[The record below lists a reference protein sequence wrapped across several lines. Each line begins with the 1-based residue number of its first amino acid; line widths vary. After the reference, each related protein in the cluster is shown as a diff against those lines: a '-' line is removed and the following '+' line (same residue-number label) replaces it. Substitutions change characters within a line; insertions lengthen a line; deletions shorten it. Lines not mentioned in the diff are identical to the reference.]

1 MNVHSWINKNVNG
14 TKMEKLTRIFIL
26 LFAIVITLSVGL
38 ALFRL
43 AWGIATLIICGIVGF
58 GIYKIASYFLRK

>member
-14 TKMEKLTRIFIL
+14 NKMEKLTRIFIL

>member
-14 TKMEKLTRIFIL
+14 NKMEKLTRIFIL
-26 LFAIVITLSVGL
+26 LAAIVITLSVGL

-43 AWGIATLIICGIVGF
+43 AWGIATLIICGLIGF
-58 GIYKIASYFLRK
+58 GVYKAIAYFLRK